1 MCRHR
6 SLGRQ
11 AGGRRNRAPRALLP
25 ARLDHMR
32 RRGKQSHASWQRCG
46 AAPEAKLWSMTVELP
61 LSAGLVT
68 ILDTQLGEA
77 ASQLLSRPS

>member
-1 MCRHR
+1 
-6 SLGRQ
+6 
-11 AGGRRNRAPRALLP
+11 
-25 ARLDHMR
+25 MR